1 MLEVLIKVE
10 NAVVLIDS
18 VPTRIW
24 NLWLIE

>member
-1 MLEVLIKVE
+1 MLEVHIKIE
-10 NAVVLIDS
+10 NAVVLIGS